1 MALQT
6 ILLFLIY
13 FVRMIGHQ
21 RGVGQGG
28 DYTEGKNKF
37 TFLTLY
43 KTFKFCTDLNGRMAK
58 QKYCLEIIPCTLIYF
73 VNQIRQHIWVGQN
86 GGKANLK
93 KK

>member
-1 MALQT
+1 MGITLKEKINLPFYHCT
-6 ILLFLIY
+6 KL
-13 FVRMIGHQ
+13 
-21 RGVGQGG
+21 GQ
-28 DYTEGKNKF
+28 KV
-37 TFLTLY
+37 LT
-43 KTFKFCTDLNGRMAK
+43 FCTDLNGRMAK